1 MSGPLPTGPP
11 LPASIQTVLWLA
23 RPVGY
28 PTWVARRYGD
38 PHRLCLTFSG
48 DLVLTADPALV
59 PGVLGL
65 RAEVAS
71 AGEAN
76 ALLAPLL
83 GSRSLLMLDGP
94 EHLRLRRLLGPAF
107 RGEAVRQHRA
117 AIADLTRREV
127 ARWPRGTPF
136 PLLPRMRALTL
147 EVILR
152 VVFVLE
158 AGPRLDLL
166 RRLLVEL
173 LAMGSSWMVLPG
185 ARRDLGAWSP
195 WGRFLR
201 LKARIDALLEEEI
214 AERRRSG
221 PGRGLLAELLV
232 DETHGLGVRDL
243 RDQLLTL
250 LVAGHETTATTLAW
264 CFELLLRH
272 PEAAERARVDP
283 PYLEAVVRETLRLRP
298 IFRMTS
304 RRLRRPLELG
314 SYHLP
319 PGVSV
324 GAAIYLAH
332 RHPEVYPDP
341 ERFRP
346 ERFRGTTPEPGAWIP
361 FGGGIRRCLGAAF
374 ASFEMAVVVGTVL
387 DSVRLRPASETPEPI
402 SLHAVVLVPGHGT
415 RVVADRAPTG

>member
-1 MSGPLPTGPP
+1 MTGRLPPGPP
-11 LPASIQTVLWLA
+11 LPASVQTLLWLA
-23 RPVGY
+23 Q
-28 PTWVARRYGD
+28 PTAFPIWAARRYGD
-38 PHRLCLTFSG
+38 PHRLRLAFSG
-48 DLVLTADPALV
+48 DLVLTADPTLV

-65 RAEVAS
+65 RPEVAS

-94 EHLRLRRLLGPAF
+94 EHLRLRRLLGPPL
-107 RGEAVRQHRA
+107 RGEAMRAHRDL
-117 AIADLTRREV
+117 IVELTRREL
-127 ARWPRGTPF
+127 ARWPRRAPF

-152 VVFVLE
+152 VVFGLE

-185 ARRDLGAWSP
+185 TRLDLGPWSP
-195 WGRFLR
+195 WGRFVR

-214 AERRRSG
+214 GERRRSG
-221 PGRGLLAELLV
+221 PGRGLLAELLA
-232 DETHGLGVRDL
+232 DGNHGLAPGDL

-272 PEAAERARVDP
+272 PEAAERARTDER
-283 PYLEAVVRETLRLRP
+283 YLEAVVRETLRLRP
-298 IFRMTS
+298 IFRMAS
-304 RRLRRPLELG
+304 RRLRRTLELG
-314 SYHLP
+314 PYRLP

-332 RHPEVYPDP
+332 RRPEIYPDP
-341 ERFRP
+341 EGFHP
-346 ERFRGTTPEPGAWIP
+346 ERFLHAAPETGAWIP

-374 ASFEMAVVVGTVL
+374 ASFEMSVVVGTVL
-387 DSVRLRPASETPEPI
+387 GSVRLRPASASPEPVA
-402 SLHAVVLVPGHGT
+402 LHAVVLVPGRGA
-415 RVVADRAPTG
+415 RVVVDPIPAG

>member
-1 MSGPLPTGPP
+1 MRGLLPPGPP
-11 LPASIQTVLWLA
+11 LPTWVQTALWLA
-23 RPVGY
+23 RPVGF
-28 PTWVARRYGD
+28 PVWAARRYGD
-38 PHRLCLTFSG
+38 PHRLRLSFSG
-48 DLVLTADPALV
+48 ELVLTADPALV
-59 PGVLGL
+59 PTVLGL
-65 RAEVAS
+65 RPEMAS

-83 GSRSLLMLDGP
+83 GTRSLLMLDGA
-94 EHLRLRRLLGPAF
+94 EHLRLRQLLGPSF
-107 RGEAVRQHRA
+107 RGEAMRRHQA
-117 AIADLTRREV
+117 AIVDLTLREV

-147 EVILR
+147 EVILQ
-152 VVFVLE
+152 VVFGLE

-166 RRLLVEL
+166 RRLLTEL

-185 ARRDLGAWSP
+185 TRRDLGPRSP

-201 LKARIDALLEEEI
+201 HKAQVDALLEEEI
-214 AERRRSG
+214 KERRRSG
-221 PGRGLLAELLV
+221 PDRGLLADLLA
-232 DETHGLGVRDL
+232 DETHDLDLQGL

-272 PEAAERARVDP
+272 PEAMERARVDDR
-283 PYLEAVVRETLRLRP
+283 YLEAVVQETLRLRP

-304 RRLRRPLELG
+304 RRLRRDLELG
-314 SYHLP
+314 PYRLP

-324 GAAIYLAH
+324 GAAIYLTHH
-332 RHPEVYPDP
+332 RSDLYPDP

-346 ERFRGTTPEPGAWIP
+346 ERFLGVAPEPGAWIP

-374 ASFEMAVVVGTVL
+374 ASFEMALVVRTVL
-387 DSVRLRPASETPEPI
+387 TSIHLRPASDRPEPI
-402 SLHAVVLVPGHGT
+402 SLHAVVLVPGRGT
-415 RVVADRAPTG
+415 RVVAEHGPAG